1 MTWFAWRYINSKHAH
16 RHSIPELKKWT
27 VEEPRRDDCARQVL
41 THLSLMLVSLLAA
54 RSIKPAKYGGGGG
67 ARSWEWARGWAQ
79 GAGRTP
85 RAPFPR
91 LATTSLA
98 LCCKSFSFQI
108 FPGIF
113 SCPEHALKKKK
124 SYYTFGERGFEK
136 IRFFRNAVLLADWL
150 TQATAYCRQHFFFF
164 LLKKTQTRRRKCK
177 RALGKHFFMAET
189 NDGRGEW
196 IGPLTR
202 LCKGRLKDS
211 ETRGVAGPT

>member
-54 RSIKPAKYGGGGG
+54 RSIKPAKYGGGG

-124 SYYTFGERGFEK
+124 IILHIWGKGFWK
-136 IRFFRNAVLLADWL
+136 DPLFSKCGALGWLADPSHCVL
-150 TQATAYCRQHFFFF
+150 PPTFFFF
-164 LLKKTQTRRRKCK
+164 
-177 RALGKHFFMAET
+177 F
-189 NDGRGEW
+189 
-196 IGPLTR
+196 
-202 LCKGRLKDS
+202 
-211 ETRGVAGPT
+211 